1 MTDQTMPLRVTVYTD
16 GKRLREVTFDREII
30 NVGKQS
36 TANLRLE
43 DVNVSRK
50 HAVIER
56 RASGEWRVTDLGSTN
71 GTTVNGRRI
80 TQAIL
85 QNGDR
90 LLLGETTLV
99 IGITAP
105 GAVRGDEVGERAPV
119 LEIQGLGE
127 NSFYA
132 IGEDDPNTDGM
143 VLEVALLWGETVL
156 TVQHY
161 NTPEEVRIG
170 ELPGCHLTV
179 PQTALG
185 VPELTLISDE
195 GGRFALHTEHA
206 AFEGDVLINGSIIP
220 LGDLENA
227 QELTGGKLVM
237 SDRTRARLR
246 VGDFILLVSYGPMPA
261 KPLVSPLGAVDYTP
275 HIYVA
280 VSAIV
285 HIAFLVFL
293 SLMPED
299 QLRSRLDPS
308 ARRAKLLK
316 VLKVVEPEP
325 EEEEEEEEKKREA
338 EKKKKLEVDKEVVK
352 KNDDLV
358 NKLQKKKKKPV
369 DRDALSQMSD
379 NDRKKKLRDIAAT
392 AGAAKLLN
400 EDSGLLSSLLD
411 DSDQMMLD
419 GQRLKQLTSVAG
431 PDADPLSA
439 GGAIDPFGGTLNSG
453 DSGGFAS
460 QASLGQNAA
469 NGNAAPI
476 ESLGKKSK
484 RGLGDIAMKE
494 RKVKPVAIASTASVS
509 GRLDRK
515 TVQKIIRRNLSGIKW
530 CYQDA
535 LQRNPKLRGKV
546 TLSFAILPN
555 GALKNPRASNPSI
568 NDNALLS
575 CITKKMK
582 RWKFPAPKDGGVV
595 KVSYPLILKT
605 R

>member
-1 MTDQTMPLRVTVYTD
+1 MTDQPMPLRVTVHFD
-16 GKRLREVTFDREII
+16 GKRLREVTFDRSII

-36 TANLRLE
+36 SSNLRLE
-43 DVNVSRK
+43 DINVSRK

-56 RASGEWRVTDLGSTN
+56 RESGEWRITDLGSTN

-85 QNGDR
+85 QDGDR
-90 LLLGETTLV
+90 VLIGESTLV
-99 IGITAP
+99 VGISREG
-105 GAVRGDEVGERAPV
+105 GAEEDEERAHRPV
-119 LEIQGLGE
+119 PEIPGLGE

-132 IGEDDPNTDGM
+132 VAEEDSDSEGM
-143 VLEVALLWGETVL
+143 VMEVALLWGETVL
-156 TVQHY
+156 TVQHFDKPEVVRVGEVPGCRF
-161 NTPEEVRIG
+161 TIPEE
-170 ELPGCHLTV
+170 
-179 PQTALG
+179 ALG
-185 VPELTLISDE
+185 STDVTLLSEHD
-195 GGRFALHTEHA
+195 GSFALHVDHD
-206 AFEGDVLINGSIIP
+206 AFEGDVLMDGSIIP

-227 QELTGGKLVM
+227 GKLIGDLLVFEEH
-237 SDRTRARLR
+237 TRARLR
-246 VGDFILLVSYGPMPA
+246 IGEFVLLVSYGPMPA
-261 KPLVSPLGAVDYTP
+261 RPRISPLGAVDYTP

-285 HIAFLVFL
+285 HIAFLLFL

-299 QLRSRLDPS
+299 QLRSRLDPA

-325 EEEEEEEEKKREA
+325 EEDKEEEERNREA
-338 EKKKKLEVDKEVVK
+338 EKKKLEVKKEIVK
-352 KNDDLV
+352 KDDGLL
-358 NKLQKKKKKPV
+358 NKLNKKKKKV
-369 DRDALSQMSD
+369 ELEALDAMSED
-379 NDRKKKLRDIAAT
+379 DRKKKLREMAAL

-400 EDSGLLSSLLD
+400 EDTGLLAALLD

-419 GQRLKQLTSVAG
+419 GRRLAQLTSVSG

-439 GGAIDPFGGTLNSG
+439 GGAIDPFGGTLGAN
-453 DSGGFAS
+453 DSGGFS
-460 QASLGQNAA
+460 GQRSLGRARA
-469 NGNAAPI
+469 DGSAAPI
-476 ESLGKKSK
+476 AGMGKRKGK
-484 RGLGDIAMKE
+484 GLGDVHMKE
-494 RKVKPVAIASTASVS
+494 RKIIPVAIASSATVS

-546 TLSFAILPN
+546 TLSFSILPN
-555 GALKNPRASNPSI
+555 GSVKNPRASNPSL

-575 CITKKMK
+575 CITRKMK

>member
-1 MTDQTMPLRVTVYTD
+1 MTEQSMPLRVTIHMD
-16 GKRLREVTFDREII
+16 GKRLREVTFDRSVI

-36 TANLRLE
+36 SANLRLE

-56 RASGEWRVTDLGSTN
+56 RDSGEWRVTDLGSTN

-90 LLLGETTLV
+90 VLIGETTLV
-99 IGITAP
+99 IGITRAGAP
-105 GAVRGDEVGERAPV
+105 ESVHDQARVPV
-119 LEIQGLGE
+119 PEIQGLGE
-127 NSFYA
+127 NSYYA
-132 IGEDDPNTDGM
+132 IEEDDPDTDGM
-143 VLEVALLWGETVL
+143 VMEVALLWGETVL
-156 TVQHY
+156 TVQHFD
-161 NTPEEVRIG
+161 TPEEVRVG
-170 ELPGCHLTV
+170 ELPGCNLTI
-179 PQTALG
+179 PETALG
-185 VPELTLISDE
+185 KQELTLISE
-195 GGRFALHTEHA
+195 ENGHFALHTEHSS
-206 AFEGDVLINGSIIP
+206 FEGDVLINGSIIP

-227 QELTGGKLVM
+227 QKLTQGMLVITEP
-237 SDRTRARLR
+237 TRARIR
-246 VGDFILLVSYGPMPA
+246 IGEFILLVSYGPMPA
-261 KPLVSPLGAVDYTP
+261 KPSVSPLGAVDYTP

-325 EEEEEEEEKKREA
+325 EEEEEEEDRKSEQD
-338 EKKKKLEVDKEVVK
+338 KKKKLEVDKEVVK
-352 KNDDLV
+352 KNDALL
-358 NKLQKKKKKPV
+358 NKLNKKKKKKV
-369 DRDALSQMSD
+369 DIEALSQLSED
-379 NDRKKKLRDIAAT
+379 DRKTKLRDIAAT
-392 AGAAKLLN
+392 AGAAKFLN
-400 EDSGLLSSLLD
+400 EDTGLLSSLLD

-419 GQRLKQLTSVAG
+419 GRKLKLLTSIAG
-431 PDADPLSA
+431 PDGDPLSA
-439 GGAIDPFGGTLNSG
+439 GGAIDPFGGTLSSG
-453 DSGGFAS
+453 DSGGFS
-460 QASLGQNAA
+460 DQASLGRNAA
-469 NGNAAPI
+469 SGKSAPI
-476 ESLGKKSK
+476 DGLGKKSK
-484 RGLGDIAMKE
+484 RGLGDISMKE
-494 RKVKPVAIASTASVS
+494 RKVTPVAIASTATVS

-555 GALKNPRASNPSI
+555 GSLKNPRASNPSL
-568 NDNALLS
+568 NDSALLA